1 MKNLIIFLIFIGM
14 VSCKESN
21 VVTIHTEYGD
31 MKVQLFDSSPKHRD
45 NFKKLVK
52 EGLYDDLLFHR
63 VINGFMI
70 QGGDPESKNAPVEK
84 MLGSGGPGY
93 TIPQEIGIPHFKGM
107 VAAARQGDAVNPEKA
122 SSGSQFY
129 IVHGQPV
136 TEEMLNLTS
145 VSKHIKYSEAQKQ
158 KYFRLGGTP
167 MLDNDYTVFGEVV
180 EGLDVIDK
188 IAGAQCD
195 ERDRPIKDIKMRI
208 H

>member
-145 VSKHIKYSEAQKQ
+145 ASKHIKYSEAQKQ